1 MARRQITLPK
11 AALVERQDITE
22 DLMIIKMRP
31 ETAMTFKPGQYCT
44 LGLEGIE
51 RAYSIASA
59 PHEKD
64 LEIFVELVPEPDGA
78 LTPLIWKMKEG
89 DTMTI
94 RPRCKGIFTLDQ
106 KYNSHL
112 MVATVTG
119 VAPFVSMLRSYFH
132 HRGEGHRFY
141 VIEGASYRDEFVYD
155 KELEEMEASHPNT
168 VTFIPTVS
176 RPNESKND
184 GWTGAAGRAN
194 EIVEEQI
201 KKLGLEPSSTLV
213 YACGHPGMIEDVK
226 DRLGPRSFNIKEE
239 RFWKQ

>member
-11 AALVERQDITE
+11 AALVERKEITE

-51 RAYSIASA
+51 RAYSIVSA
-59 PHEKD
+59 PHEED

-78 LTPLIWKMKEG
+78 LTPLMWKMKEG

-94 RPRCKGIFTLDQ
+94 RPRCKGIFTLDA

-112 MVATVTG
+112 MIATVTG
-119 VAPFVSMLRSYFH
+119 VAPFVSILRSYFH
-132 HRGEGHRFY
+132 REGQGHRFY
-141 VIEGASYRDEFVYD
+141 VLEGASYLDEFVYD
-155 KELEEMEASHPNT
+155 KEIEEMEASHPDT
-168 VTFIPTVS
+168 VKFIPTVS

-184 GWTGAAGRAN
+184 GWTGASGRAN
-194 EIVEEQI
+194 EVVDEQI
-201 KKLGLEPSSTLV
+201 ENLGLEPSSTLV

-226 DRLGPRSFNIKEE
+226 ERLVPKGFKVKEE

>member
-1 MARRQITLPK
+1 MPKVSLIERREIT
-11 AALVERQDITE
+11 D
-22 DLMIIKMRP
+22 DLMIIKIRP
-31 ETAMTFKPGQYCT
+31 ETAMDFKPGQYCT

-51 RAYSIASA
+51 RAYSIVSA
-59 PHEKD
+59 PYQAE

-89 DTMTI
+89 DVMTI

-119 VAPFVSMLRSYFH
+119 VAPFMSILRNYFH
-132 HRGEGHRFY
+132 EGSQGHCFH
-141 VIEGASYRDEFVYD
+141 VLEGASYSDELVYD
-155 KELEEMEASHPNT
+155 RELFDMERKHPDT
-168 VTFIPTVS
+168 LRFVPTVS
-176 RPNESKND
+176 RPKEEKNA
-184 GWTGAAGRAN
+184 GWQGETGRVN
-194 EIVEEQI
+194 EIVGSYAE
-201 KKLGLEPSSTLV
+201 KMGLRPETTMV

-226 DRLGPRSFNIKEE
+226 ERMAPKGFKVKEE

>member
-1 MARRQITLPK
+1 MVSRQASLPK
-11 AALVERQDITE
+11 AALVERKDFTE
-22 DLMIIKMRP
+22 DLMVIKMRP

-59 PHEKD
+59 PHEED
-64 LEIFVELVPEPDGA
+64 LEIFVELVPYPDGA
-78 LTPLIWKMKEG
+78 LTPLMWKMKEG
-89 DTMTI
+89 DTMSI
-94 RPRCKGIFTLDQ
+94 RPRCKGIFTLDE

-132 HRGEGHRFY
+132 RGGEGHRFY
-141 VIEGASYRDEFVYD
+141 VLEGASYLDEFVYD
-155 KELEEMEASHPNT
+155 KELEQMQADHPGT

-176 RPNESKND
+176 RPTESKND
-184 GWTGAAGRAN
+184 GWEGAAGRAN

-201 KKLGLEPSSTLV
+201 ERLGLGPSSTLI

-226 DRLGPRSFNIKEE
+226 ERLAPKGFTIKEE

>member
-1 MARRQITLPK
+1 MARRQVSLPK
-11 AALVERQDITE
+11 AALVERKDITE
-22 DLMIIKMRP
+22 DLMIIRMRP
-31 ETAMTFKPGQYCT
+31 EMDMTFKPGQYCT

-51 RAYSIASA
+51 RAYSIVSA

-64 LEIFVELVPEPDGA
+64 LEIFVELVPYPDGA
-78 LTPLIWKMKEG
+78 LTPLMWKMKEG

-106 KYNSHL
+106 KYNTHL

-132 HRGEGHRFY
+132 HQGHGHRFY
-141 VIEGASYRDEFVYD
+141 VLEGASYQDELVYD
-155 KELEEMEASHPNT
+155 KELEQMQADHPET

-176 RPNESKND
+176 RPGEFRND
-184 GWTGAAGRAN
+184 GWQGASGRAN

-201 KKLGLEPSSTLV
+201 EKLGLEPETTLV

-226 DRLGPRSFNIKEE
+226 ERLVPKGFNIKEE

>member
-31 ETAMTFKPGQYCT
+31 ETVMTFKPGQYCT

-141 VIEGASYRDEFVYD
+141 VIEGASYLDEFVYD
-155 KELEEMEASHPNT
+155 KELEEMEASHPDT

-226 DRLGPRSFNIKEE
+226 DRLGPRGFNIKEE

>member
-11 AALVERQDITE
+11 AALVERKEITE

-51 RAYSIASA
+51 RAYSIVSA
-59 PHEKD
+59 PHEED

-78 LTPLIWKMKEG
+78 LTPLMWNMKEG
-89 DTMTI
+89 DIMTI
-94 RPRCKGIFTLDQ
+94 RPRCKGIFTLDE
-106 KYNSHL
+106 KYSSHL
-112 MVATVTG
+112 MLATVTG

-132 HRGEGHRFY
+132 RQGQGHRFY
-141 VIEGASYRDEFVYD
+141 VLEGASYLDEFVYD
-155 KELEEMEASHPNT
+155 KELDEMEASHPDT
-168 VTFIPTVS
+168 VKFIPTVS
-176 RPNESKND
+176 RPNEPRND
-184 GWTGAAGRAN
+184 GWTGASGRAN
-194 EIVEEQI
+194 DIVEEQI
-201 KKLGLEPSSTLV
+201 EKLGLEPSSTLV

-226 DRLGPRSFNIKEE
+226 ERLVPKGFNVKEE